1 MKHYLTRAQMR
12 ELAEIGIDTRA
23 LATHE
28 CTENGITYFSL
39 SIGDLIGML
48 PMKFCTKDKTWALD
62 IAAIGD
68 NHWAVIYE
76 LEKLTNQDNVLF
88 ESLENEFIDALHDM
102 VVLMFNNG
110 YNNLPKK

>member
-1 MKHYLTRAQMR
+1 MIIKQYLTRAQMR

-48 PMKFCTKDKTWALD
+48 PKEIEPANGYRGWLEIGAVPMSRQCFVLYRNSCLD
-62 IAAIGD
+62 VSCYAD
-68 NHWAVIYE
+68 E
-76 LEKLTNQDNVLF
+76 L
-88 ESLENEFIDALHDM
+88 IDALFRM
-102 VVLMFNNG
+102 LIR
-110 YNNLPKK
+110 LKKECMI

>member
-48 PMKFCTKDKTWALD
+48 PRE
-62 IAAIGD
+62 IGGRD
-68 NHWAVIYE
+68 NLFASLTISPDSDRWNIYYANPLWF
-76 LEKLTNQDNVLF
+76 LESAP
-88 ESLENEFIDALHDM
+88 EIIDALYKM
-102 VVLMFNNG
+102 VIRI
-110 YNNLPKK
+110 KQERI

>member
-28 CTENGITYFSL
+28 CTEDRITYFSL

-48 PMKFCTKDKTWALD
+48 PKEIFPAKEEPEFNYLLTIKALN
-62 IAAIGD
+62 GGGW
-68 NHWAVIYE
+68 HVIYGSPLFHWRCAAPE
-76 LEKLTNQDNVLF
+76 LINALF
-88 ESLENEFIDALHDM
+88 DM
-102 VVLMFNNG
+102 LVRL
-110 YNNLPKK
+110 KKEGMI